1 MDGFTYERA
10 AIFEWVKKKGQSPI
24 TSQPAALGDLHSTQR
39 VVEDA
44 LREGV
49 ADHEAAKL
57 AKQLVQGHT
66 PELANVPLQ
75 LRKLR
80 KAAVAALHKF
90 NTTES
95 VAKQKRTNAKEGDKE
110 KDDTEGT
117 EEELGGGGEKKAV
130 GLVLAT

>member
-1 MDGFTYERA
+1 MAPVCSF
-10 AIFEWVKKKGQSPI
+10 VMK
-24 TSQPAALGDLHSTQR
+24 
-39 VVEDA
+39 
-44 LREGV
+44 GV

-80 KAAVAALHKF
+80 KDAVAALHKF